1 MKRVLEY
8 LANKL
13 PLRMIITVMDI
24 FINNYPRIEIY
35 NNAFTYALAS
45 NVIGDY
51 LEFGV
56 FGGKTFSLAY
66 HHAIMRGFTGRFIA
80 LDSFD
85 GLPDGARDYDMPS
98 NTLHAGQFA
107 SPIDEF
113 RKKVAAK
120 GVDLARVRTVK
131 GWFNESLTT
140 ELKKSLRLERAA
152 VIMVDCDLYESAV
165 PVLEFITDILVPG
178 SVLMF
183 DDWFL
188 YEGNPEHGV
197 QAATN
202 EWLVLN
208 PQIHLI
214 EYHKFGWHGNSFIV
228 RIS

>member
-8 LANKL
+8 LANKI
-13 PLRMIITVMDI
+13 PLKMIIMVMDI

-35 NNAFTYALAS
+35 NNAFAYAKAS
-45 NVIGDY
+45 NVTGDY

-56 FGGKTFSLAY
+56 FRGKAFSLAY
-66 HHAIMRGFTGRFIA
+66 HHAIIQGFTGRFIA
-80 LDSFD
+80 FDSFA
-85 GLPDGARDYDMPS
+85 GLPDGARDYSIPS
-98 NTLHAGQFA
+98 NVLHAGQFA
-107 SPIDEF
+107 SPVDEF
-113 RKKVAAK
+113 RENVAAK

-131 GWFNESLTT
+131 GWFNESLTK

-152 VIMVDCDLYESAV
+152 VVMVDCDLYESAV
-165 PVLEFITDILVPG
+165 PVLEFITDILAPG

-183 DDWFL
+183 DDWYL

-197 QAATN
+197 QAAAN